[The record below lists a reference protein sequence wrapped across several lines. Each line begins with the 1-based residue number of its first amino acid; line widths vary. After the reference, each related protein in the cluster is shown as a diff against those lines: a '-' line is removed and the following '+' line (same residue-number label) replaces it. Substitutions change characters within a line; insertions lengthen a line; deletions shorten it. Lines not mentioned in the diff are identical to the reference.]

1 MPRLKLSSAA
11 TSGHGDPVREVIRQ
25 VRTTCVALG
34 QLLRA
39 VGRCDKSEGEHGHQT
54 ALCLTVSRCKIS
66 GLMLEFSTSRPGRR
80 QTIKLL
86 LTGKESFIEVPGSE
100 RLANQLCE
108 LAKCKQQPSGRPRRR
123 KA

>member
-11 TSGHGDPVREVIRQ
+11 RSGHADPVREVIRQ
-25 VRTTCVALG
+25 VRTTGVALG
-34 QLLRA
+34 QLLRTA
-39 VGRCDKSEGEHGHQT
+39 GRCDKSEREHGYQT
-54 ALCLTVSRCKIS
+54 ALCLTVSRRKIS
-66 GLMLEFSTSRPGRR
+66 GLMLEFSTSSPGRR

-100 RLANQLCE
+100 RLVMQLRE
-108 LAKCKQQPSGRPRRR
+108 LAKCTQEFSRRPGRL